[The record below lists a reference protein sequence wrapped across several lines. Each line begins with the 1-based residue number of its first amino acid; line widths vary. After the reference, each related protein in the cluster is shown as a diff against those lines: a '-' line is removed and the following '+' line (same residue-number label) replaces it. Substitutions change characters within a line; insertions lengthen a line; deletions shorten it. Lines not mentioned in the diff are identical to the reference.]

1 VLSSICLLQELTGK
15 LGTGDLT
22 PHFEMQLVTMKPLRL
37 KANGWKV
44 VLFCFVLFFFFQ
56 ELLYTASVNILK
68 TSCKIYKL
76 CEWVVTLASIQA
88 VGLSGK
94 WMKASTNDSGSSDP
108 AGTTAECICGPLH
121 LMGSRN
127 SLLFLSGCPGLWP
140 EVYWIWAPACE
151 RATVLYC
158 ADVQEWLKNHHPP
171 L

>member
-1 VLSSICLLQELTGK
+1 MLTPRTDRK
-15 LGTGDLT
+15 TGDWWPNSSFWNAVGDNET
-22 PHFEMQLVTMKPLRL
+22 FEAESQWL
-37 KANGWKV
+37 KSGF
-44 VLFCFVLFFFFQ
+44 VLFCFVFFFQ